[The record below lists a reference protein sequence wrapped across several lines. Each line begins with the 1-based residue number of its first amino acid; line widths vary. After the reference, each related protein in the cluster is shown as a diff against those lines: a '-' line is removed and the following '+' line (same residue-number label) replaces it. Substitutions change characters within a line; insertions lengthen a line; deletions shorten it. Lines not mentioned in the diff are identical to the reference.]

1 MSDAVME
8 KNKKLSKNKMQQYEN
23 SESSQNGKRPH
34 IRKAHWERYH
44 VGEGRK
50 DIITKWKEPVFV
62 NGDFND
68 IVANIHVVTNKEA
81 DCSLGEGLVKQY
93 LEAKKSL
100 FVQNIIYEKYEKDM
114 IFRWNGIKHYFLLNL
129 MENSILSRSIAGEG
143 KRIFEK
149 KTS

>member
-1 MSDAVME
+1 M
-8 KNKKLSKNKMQQYEN
+8 
-23 SESSQNGKRPH
+23 
-34 IRKAHWERYH
+34 
-44 VGEGRK
+44 GEGRK

-93 LEAKKSL
+93 LEAKKIS
-100 FVQNIIYEKYEKDM
+100 FRTEHYIREIRKDM

-143 KRIFEK
+143 KRDI
-149 KTS
+149 